1 MRRLFFTMPVGLHQ
15 SATHMGKE
23 VKMRTVRDIMTT
35 TVQTIHHHTF
45 VCEVEGI
52 FLTHKISGA
61 PLVDDLGNLVAFV
74 SMTDITHF
82 DSTGGDP
89 NYARVYE
96 IANPK
101 VITIES
107 GASIEDAAQKMLHEH
122 VHHLVVMEEAAMVGV
137 LSAFDF
143 VRLVAQNAGED

>member
-1 MRRLFFTMPVGLHQ
+1 MWRLFFSVLVVLHQ
-15 SATHMGKE
+15 PATQMGKE
-23 VKMRTVRDIMTT
+23 VQMRTVHDIMTT

-61 PLVDDLGNLVAFV
+61 PLIDDLGNLVAFV

-101 VITIES
+101 VITIGS

-122 VHHLVVMEEAAMVGV
+122 VHHLVVMEEATMVGV

-143 VRLVAQNAGED
+143 VRLVAQNASEE

>member
-1 MRRLFFTMPVGLHQ
+1 
-15 SATHMGKE
+15 MGKG
-23 VKMRTVRDIMTT
+23 VQMRKVRDIMTT
-35 TVQTIHHHTF
+35 TVRTIHHHTF

-101 VITIES
+101 VITVES
-107 GASIEDAAQKMLHEH
+107 GASIGDAAQKMLHEH
-122 VHHLVVMEEAAMVGV
+122 VHHLVVMEEATMVGI

-143 VRLVAQNAGED
+143 VKLVAQNGSED

>member
-1 MRRLFFTMPVGLHQ
+1 
-15 SATHMGKE
+15 
-23 VKMRTVRDIMTT
+23 MRTVRDIMTT
-35 TVQTIHHHTF
+35 NVRTIHHHTL

-52 FLTHKISGA
+52 FVDHKISGA
-61 PLVDDLGNLVAFV
+61 PVIDDLDNLVAFV

-96 IANPK
+96 IASPK
-101 VITIES
+101 VITIGS
-107 GASIEDAAQKMLHEH
+107 RASIEDAAQKMFHEH
-122 VHHLVVMEEAAMVGV
+122 VHHLVVMEEANMVGV

-143 VRLVAQNAGED
+143 VKINSR